1 MKLRNT
7 LVALGLL
14 AVLFVGFAA
23 AAAEPVTVEFW
34 HRFSERH
41 NETLEQL
48 ATWFEERYPSIN
60 IEWVYQGSY
69 SALQQSING
78 AVVAGEVPTMTIF
91 YEDWIP
97 AVADALLPLEP
108 FFSTEELAD
117 IIPGLLYKD
126 LLTVPFNKS
135 IMVLYYI
142 EDYVP
147 TPPTTWQEFYDYCVA
162 NTVDEDGD
170 GQIDRYGTG
179 LRPAANPEQFLAL
192 LEQNNGTILNAD
204 WTEVTLDNEA
214 GVEALEFY
222 ASLAPYAWIT
232 SEYLNSNIG
241 YVAMAIDTSA
251 GFYYWDTA
259 AQEAGLTV
267 KTAPLPA
274 GEKAASFIQG
284 TNIGIFKDAPADEIA
299 AGLLFLKFLL
309 EPDNTAYWAMRT
321 GYLPVTLGGLES
333 PVWTDYLASNPE
345 AVASSEMMPVGVGSL
360 SHPNYGDMRAAL
372 GTMCE
377 EILLGAETVADALAT
392 AVDELEALLE

>member
-7 LVALGLL
+7 WIALGLL
-14 AVLFVGFAA
+14 ALLFVGFAA
-23 AAAEPVTVEFW
+23 TATEPVTIEFW

-41 NETLEQL
+41 NDTLLEL
-48 ATWFEERYPSIN
+48 AARFQERYPHITV
-60 IEWVYQGSY
+60 EWVYQGSY
-69 SALQQSING
+69 SALQTTING

-91 YEDWIP
+91 YENWIP
-97 AVADALLPLEP
+97 AVADALVPLEP
-108 FFSTEELAD
+108 FFTAEEIAD
-117 IIPGLLYKD
+117 IVPGLLYEN

-147 TPPTTWQEFYDYCVA
+147 VPPTTWQEFYDLCVA

-179 LRPAANPEQFLAL
+179 LRPASNPEQFLAL
-192 LEQNNGTILNAD
+192 LAQNNGTILNED

-214 GVEALEFY
+214 GLEALEFY

-251 GFYYWDTA
+251 GWYYWNKA
-259 AQEAGLTV
+259 AEGAGLTV
-267 KTAPLPA
+267 KTAELPV

-284 TNIGIFKDAPADEIA
+284 TNIGLFKDVPAEEFA

-309 EPDNTAYWAMRT
+309 EAENTGYWAARS
-321 GYLPVTLGGLES
+321 GYLPVTLGGLQS
-333 PVWTDYLASNPE
+333 QTWLDHLATHPE
-345 AVASSEMMPVGVGSL
+345 AVASSIMMPLGVSQIT
-360 SHPNYGDMRAAL
+360 HPNYGDMRDVL
-372 GTMCE
+372 STMCE
-377 EILLGAETVADALAT
+377 EILLGAETLEDALAV
-392 AVDELEALLE
+392 AVSEIESLLE